1 MRRHTLRHPIRGD
14 RHYTA
19 PPSSRTAARFEALRR
34 QARLRG
40 PRIRPRRGV
49 NVAAL
54 VASPEE
60 TPSRPLLRLRIVGL
74 VVLVLFAVLVLR
86 LWSLQ
91 VIHTKTYTRAVNANQ
106 IRSVALPAPR
116 GLIVDRKAT
125 VLAGNRAE
133 NEIVLSRVEAA
144 QHPAVIGQV
153 AALVTQSPAQVQ
165 AAITDVQ
172 YSPYEPVPILRTA
185 PTATVQYLE
194 NHPDEYPGVSVE
206 QVTERQYP
214 QGGSTGAYVLGYVGS
229 ITGTELKAHAG
240 QGYSQESQIGKTGV
254 EEEYEQYLRGTP
266 GTQDLEVN
274 AQGNVVG
281 TASTTR
287 ATQGDTVVL
296 NLTLGL
302 QQYAQQALT
311 ADMAADRQRV
321 TAGRTPKATD
331 GALVV
336 LDAETGAVLA
346 LASSPTY
353 SLTTWIGG
361 ISTADYQK
369 LSATCTPPLS
379 DACPLNDNAI
389 QGVYTPGSTFKLAT
403 ATAALNS
410 GIIGPTTYVDDTGI
424 FNVPNCTEGCT
435 FHDAT
440 AADAGEVNVTSA
452 LVRSDDY
459 FFYDMGYRFWSAWLT
474 TGDKVGQ
481 TPIQDTANAYGFGEL
496 TGIDLPDE
504 VQGSVATPAQTKHE
518 HEQYPKTYP
527 NGTWSV
533 GTNIEMA
540 FGQGATVVTPIE
552 EAQAY
557 ATFADHGT
565 RYQPEVA
572 AEVVDPDGKVLKTFA
587 PKVTGHV
594 NITDYTSILE
604 GFKGVVNTPKGTA
617 YGTFKADAKFPLASF
632 PIAGKTGTADL
643 TANTAKEPN
652 SWFVGFGPTNTTHQ
666 YVVAVV
672 VGQGGY
678 GANAAAPAVAS
689 VFNYLYANP
698 VATAVATPTAAHPA
712 STAAPTT
719 IPAAGSAPPG
729 PSTGATGATGG

>member
-1 MRRHTLRHPIRGD
+1 M
-14 RHYTA
+14 
-19 PPSSRTAARFEALRR
+19 
-34 QARLRG
+34 
-40 PRIRPRRGV
+40 
-49 NVAAL
+49 
-54 VASPEE
+54 
-60 TPSRPLLRLRIVGL
+60 
-74 VVLVLFAVLVLR
+74 
-86 LWSLQ
+86 
-91 VIHTKTYTRAVNANQ
+91 
-106 IRSVALPAPR
+106 
-116 GLIVDRKAT
+116 
-125 VLAGNRAE
+125 
-133 NEIVLSRVEAA
+133 LSRVEAA

-153 AALVTQSPAQVQ
+153 AALVTQTPAQVE
-165 AAITDVQ
+165 AAIADVQ

-194 NHPDEYPGVSVE
+194 NHPAEYPGVSVE

-240 QGYSQESQIGKTGV
+240 QGYTQESQIGKTGV

-353 SLTTWIGG
+353 SLTTWLGG

-403 ATAALNS
+403 ATAALNT

-594 NITDYTSILE
+594 THHRLHIDPRGVQGRGEHTE
-604 GFKGVVNTPKGTA
+604 GHRLRHLQGRRQVPTGQLPHRRQDRHRGPHSQHSQGAQLLVRRVRPHQHHTPVRGGGGGGPGRLRRQRRGPRRGQRLQLPLRQPGGHSGCHPHGRPPRLHSRPDHHPGGRQRPPRALHRRHRRHRGV
-617 YGTFKADAKFPLASF
+617 
-632 PIAGKTGTADL
+632 
-643 TANTAKEPN
+643 
-652 SWFVGFGPTNTTHQ
+652 
-666 YVVAVV
+666 
-672 VGQGGY
+672 
-678 GANAAAPAVAS
+678 
-689 VFNYLYANP
+689 
-698 VATAVATPTAAHPA
+698 
-712 STAAPTT
+712 
-719 IPAAGSAPPG
+719 
-729 PSTGATGATGG
+729 TGGGRP

>member
-1 MRRHTLRHPIRGD
+1 MRRHTLRHPFRGD
-14 RHYTA
+14 RHYTS
-19 PPSSRTAARFEALRR
+19 PPSSRTTAGRLDALRR

-91 VIHTKTYTRAVNANQ
+91 VIHARTYDRAVTANQ
-106 IRSVALPAPR
+106 IRTVALPAPR
-116 GLIVDRKAT
+116 GLVVDRKGT
-125 VLAGNRAE
+125 VLAGNRTS

-153 AALVTQSPAQVQ
+153 AALVTETPAQVQ

-172 YSPYEPVPILRTA
+172 YSPYEPVPILHTA
-185 PTATVQYLE
+185 PTATVQYLQ
-194 NHPDEYPGVSVE
+194 NHPTEYPGVSVE

-214 QGGSTGAYVLGYVGS
+214 QGGSTGAYVLGYVGA
-229 ITGTELKAHAG
+229 ITGTELKAHAN
-240 QGYSQESQIGKTGV
+240 QGYTQESQIGKTGV
-254 EEEYEQYLRGTP
+254 EEQYESYLRGTP
-266 GTQDLEVN
+266 GTQNLEVN

-287 ATQGDTVVL
+287 PSQGDTLVL
-296 NLTLGL
+296 NITVGL
-302 QQYAQQALT
+302 QTYAQQALT
-311 ADMAADRQRV
+311 ADMAADRQRI
-321 TAGRTPKATD
+321 TKGRYPKATD

-336 LDAETGAVLA
+336 MNAETGAVLA

-353 SLTTWIGG
+353 SLTTWLGG
-361 ISTADYQK
+361 ISTANYQK
-369 LSATCTPPLS
+369 LSATCTPPS
-379 DACPLNDNAI
+379 SNACPLDNNAI
-389 QGVYTPGSTFKLAT
+389 QGLFTPGSTFKLST
-403 ATAALNS
+403 ATAALNH
-410 GIIGPTTYVDDTGI
+410 GILGPTTYVNDTGV
-424 FNVPNCTEGCT
+424 FTVPNCTEGCT
-435 FHDAT
+435 FHDDT
-440 AADAGEVNVTSA
+440 AADAGEVNVSSA

-459 FFYDMGYRFWSAWLT
+459 FFYNLGFKFWSAWET
-474 TGDKVGQ
+474 TGAKIGQ
-481 TPIQDTANAYGFGEL
+481 TPIQDTANAYGFGSK
-496 TGIDLPDE
+496 TGIDLPGE
-504 VQGSVATPAQTKHE
+504 VQGSVATPEQTKRE

-540 FGQGATVVTPIE
+540 FGQGASVVTPIE

-565 RYQPEVA
+565 KHQPEVA
-572 AEVVDPDGKVLKTFA
+572 SEVANADGKVIKTFA

-594 NITDYTSILE
+594 DISNYTALLT
-604 GFKGVVNTPKGTA
+604 GFKGVVNTPRGTA
-617 YGTFKADAKFPLASF
+617 YGTFKADAKFTMAGF

-643 TANTAKEPN
+643 TASTVKEPD

-678 GANAAAPAVAS
+678 GADAAAPAVAS

-698 VATAVATPTAAHPA
+698 VATAVATPSAVHPA
-712 STAAPTT
+712 STAPPAT
-719 IPAAGSAPPG
+719 IPPAGSTSSTTTTAP
-729 PSTGATGATGG
+729 GG